1 MVMFDGLCQ
10 ATIKVAA
17 FVLVGIGLSSSN
29 ITSCSGKRRVSK
41 VMVVVVVVVVGVVED
56 CSERRLKMF
65 SLQSMVVKEVRKLL
79 IVHGN

>member
-41 VMVVVVVVVVGVVED
+41 VMVVVVVVVVED

-79 IVHGN
+79 IVHGK